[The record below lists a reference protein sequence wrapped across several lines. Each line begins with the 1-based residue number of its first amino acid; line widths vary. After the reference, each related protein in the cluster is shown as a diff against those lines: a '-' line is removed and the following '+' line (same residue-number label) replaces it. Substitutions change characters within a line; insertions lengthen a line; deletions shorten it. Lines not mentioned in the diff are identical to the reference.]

1 MKKNCLQDLRNVYSS
16 LNKSEQ
22 KVAKYVLDHP
32 KEVINLTIS
41 ELAEVSGVSDTTVFR
56 LCNKLGFSG
65 YQSFK
70 INLAGCA
77 IKPLE
82 NLHEEVLPTDDA
94 YIVMQRLALGYNYS
108 FEKTIKSNKID
119 KLNLVVDKLKQANKV
134 YFFGMG
140 GSFPFAQ
147 DAYHKFVR
155 NGITGF
161 VTADL
166 HWQFMYISTSDEND
180 IVFIFSNSGS
190 NKDLLDVIAYSKEQ
204 GRCVISITSNA
215 KSPIALNSDI
225 SLIAYGRE
233 YNLRSE
239 ALESRLS
246 TLLLIDTLYMMV
258 AIDSEQS
265 QENTLNNLYKIREG
279 ISKRRV

>member
-1 MKKNCLQDLRNVYSS
+1 MKNNCLQDLRNAYSI

-22 KVAKYVLDHP
+22 KVAKYILDHP
-32 KEVINLTIS
+32 KEVLNLTIS
-41 ELAEVSGVSDTTVFR
+41 ELAEVSEVSDTTVFR

-82 NLHEEVLPTDDA
+82 NLHEEVLSTDDG
-94 YIVMQRLALGYNYS
+94 YIIMKRLALGYNYS
-108 FEKTIKSNKID
+108 FEKTIKLNNID
-119 KLNLVVDKLKQANKV
+119 DLNLVVDKLKQSNKV

-147 DAYHKFVR
+147 DAYHKFIR

-161 VTADL
+161 ATSDP
-166 HWQFMYISTSDEND
+166 HWQSMYISTSNQND
-180 IVFIFSNSGS
+180 VVFVFSNSGS
-190 NKDLLDVIAYSKEQ
+190 NKDLLNVISHAKEE
-204 GRCVISITSNA
+204 GRYVISITSNS
-215 KSPIALNSDI
+215 KSPIALSSDI
-225 SLIAYGRE
+225 SLVAYGRE

-239 ALESRLS
+239 ALDSRLS
-246 TLLLIDTLYMMV
+246 TLLLIDTIYMLL
-258 AIDSEQS
+258 AIDTEDS
-265 QENTLNNLYKIREG
+265 QEKTLNNIYKIREG